1 MRYAMAIDLKR
12 CVGCHTCSVACK
24 MANNLPNEIWWN
36 RILTVGG
43 EAMDTAAGTFPN
55 NTLEY
60 LPVNCQHCANP
71 ACVKAC
77 PVGATYQREED
88 GVVIQDY
95 DKCIGCRYC
104 MVACP
109 YSGVRQFNW
118 KKPEYHVDF
127 AVGDA
132 NITPHQYNTVS
143 KCTFCVHRLAEGKKP
158 ACMELCIGRAR
169 YFGDIDDPESEVSK
183 AIQGRTYF
191 HLLEEKGTRP
201 HVYYLT

>member
-24 MANNLPNEIWWN
+24 MANNLPNDVWWN

-43 EAMDTAAGTFPN
+43 EAMDTAAGAFPN
-55 NTLEY
+55 NKMEY
-60 LPVNCQHCANP
+60 LPLNCQHCENP

-77 PVGATYQREED
+77 PVSATYKRKED
-88 GVVIQDY
+88 GIVIQDY

-118 KKPEYHVDF
+118 KKPEYHIDF
-127 AVGDA
+127 AVGDDEA
-132 NITPHQYNTVS
+132 PPHQYNTVE
-143 KCTFCVHRLAEGKKP
+143 KCTFCTHRLAQGDIP

-169 YFGDIDDPESEVSK
+169 YFGDLDDPNSDVSK
-183 AIQGRTYF
+183 AIRGRSYF
-191 HLLEEKGTRP
+191 HLLEEKGTKP
-201 HVYYLT
+201 SIFYLT

>member
-24 MANNLPNEIWWN
+24 VANNLPNEIWYN
-36 RILTVGG
+36 RVLTVGG

-55 NTLEY
+55 NKLQF
-60 LPVNCQHCANP
+60 LPVNCQHCENP

-77 PVGATYQREED
+77 PVGATYKREED
-88 GVVIQDY
+88 GIVIQDP

-109 YSGVRQFNW
+109 YNGVRQFNW
-118 KKPEYHVDF
+118 KKPEYYIDF
-127 AVGDA
+127 PLGDENA
-132 NITPHQYNTVS
+132 LQNQYNTVS
-143 KCTFCVHRLAEGKKP
+143 KCNFCAHRLAEGKVP

-169 YFGDIDDPESEVSK
+169 YFGDIDDPNSEVSK
-183 AIQGRTYF
+183 AIQGRSYF
-191 HLLEEKGTRP
+191 HLLEEKGTKP
-201 HVYYLT
+201 SVYYLT

>member
-12 CVGCHTCSVACK
+12 CVGCHTCSVSCK
-24 MANNLPNEIWWN
+24 IANNLPNEIWYN
-36 RILTVGG
+36 RVLTVGG
-43 EAMDTAAGTFPN
+43 DTMDTAAGTFPN
-55 NTLEY
+55 SKMEF
-60 LPVNCQHCANP
+60 LPVNCQHCENP

-77 PVGATYQREED
+77 PVGATYKRKED
-88 GVVIQDY
+88 GIVIQDP

-118 KKPEYHVDF
+118 KEPEYYIDF
-127 AVGDA
+127 PVGDA
-132 NITPHQYNTVS
+132 DTVQNQYNTVS
-143 KCTFCVHRLAEGKKP
+143 KCNFCVHRLAEGKVP

-183 AIQGRTYF
+183 AIEGRDHF
-191 HLLEEKGTRP
+191 HLLEEKGTKP
-201 HVYYLT
+201 SIYYLT